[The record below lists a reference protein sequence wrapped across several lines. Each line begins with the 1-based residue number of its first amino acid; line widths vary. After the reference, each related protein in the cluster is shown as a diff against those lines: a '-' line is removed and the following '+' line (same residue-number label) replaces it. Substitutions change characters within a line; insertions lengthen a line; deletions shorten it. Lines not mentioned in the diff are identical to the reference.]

1 MSNKKQI
8 TNWKNPIWEQQD
20 NEPDRAYF
28 YLDKFLDFDDSLF
41 SFSKYLARVY
51 KDESKRSLFFI
62 RYDIQKNKKNEKEI
76 SKKKRKVSPNY
87 DMLKKWSRR
96 YKWRERK
103 LEYKNN
109 KAREIKKVLF
119 DKEVA
124 NIEEIFKLET
134 ENRLLVLRKQN
145 QRLKSE
151 DYNPYHNKADAETQK
166 ILQDSMYNDRH
177 FDRDEFE
184 ESEDNSNTDNV
195 DVNPT
200 WEDPEVYNERIRA
213 IEKLIDKRQ

>member
-1 MSNKKQI
+1 M
-8 TNWKNPIWEQQD
+8 
-20 NEPDRAYF
+20 
-28 YLDKFLDFDDSLF
+28 
-41 SFSKYLARVY
+41 
-51 KDESKRSLFFI
+51 
-62 RYDIQKNKKNEKEI
+62 
-76 SKKKRKVSPNY
+76 
-87 DMLKKWSRR
+87 
-96 YKWRERK
+96 
-103 LEYKNN
+103 
-109 KAREIKKVLF
+109 
-119 DKEVA
+119 
-124 NIEEIFKLET
+124 
-134 ENRLLVLRKQN
+134 
-145 QRLKSE
+145 KSE